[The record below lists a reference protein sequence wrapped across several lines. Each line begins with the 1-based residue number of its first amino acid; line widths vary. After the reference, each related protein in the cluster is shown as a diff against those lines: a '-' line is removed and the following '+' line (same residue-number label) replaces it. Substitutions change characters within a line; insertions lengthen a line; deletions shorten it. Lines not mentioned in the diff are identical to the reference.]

1 MAAGSTSPTPT
12 PARIR
17 ASRAADEVTST
28 ATGMRTPAEAKA
40 VSSMAPKLVCGP
52 YERKVSF
59 LRSCAATC
67 GRPA

>member
-1 MAAGSTSPTPT
+1 M
-12 PARIR
+12 
-17 ASRAADEVTST
+17 TST